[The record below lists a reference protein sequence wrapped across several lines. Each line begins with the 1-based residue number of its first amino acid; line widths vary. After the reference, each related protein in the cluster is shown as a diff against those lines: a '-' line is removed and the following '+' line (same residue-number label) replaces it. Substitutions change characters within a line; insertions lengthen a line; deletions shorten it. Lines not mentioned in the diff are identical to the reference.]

1 MYTVTINQ
9 RDRGPGDRVP
19 ELLRALARLR
29 PEVPFD
35 RTVGDEAQA
44 VFAEPGAAVDAALT
58 ALRPDVCGDVRWNV
72 GIGVGRLDE
81 PLPLGVAEVRGEA
94 LVHSRRAVERAQ
106 TSGDGPA
113 IAVAGPDPELARD
126 AEGVLRLIGLA
137 VAKRTAAEWRVLDLL
152 TPGVR
157 GQQKAVAEALGITTQ
172 AVSKAIAR
180 AHWPEE
186 WAARPAAARLLGL
199 ADGARP
205 RSELRWASGRS

>member
-9 RDRGPGDRVP
+9 RDRAAGDRVP
-19 ELLRALARLR
+19 ELLRALARLQ
-29 PEVPFD
+29 PDVPFD

-44 VFAEPGAAVDAALT
+44 IFTAPGPAVDAALT
-58 ALRPDVCGDVRWNV
+58 ALRPDACGHVRWNV

-81 PLPLGVAEVRGEA
+81 PLPLGVADARGPA
-94 LVHSRRAVERAQ
+94 LAHSRRAVERAQ
-106 TSGDGPA
+106 ASGEGPA
-113 IAVAGPDPELARD
+113 IAVEGPDAALAHD
-126 AEGVLRLIGLA
+126 AEGVLRLLGLA
-137 VAKRTAAEWRVLDLL
+137 IVKRTTAEWRVLDLL

-186 WAARPAAARLLGL
+186 WAARPAATRLLGL
-199 ADGARP
+199 LDAAH
-205 RSELRWASGRS
+205 

>member
-9 RDRGPGDRVP
+9 RDRSAGDRVP
-19 ELLRALARLR
+19 QLLRALARLR

-44 VFAEPGAAVDAALT
+44 VFAEPGPVVDAALT
-58 ALRPDVCGDVRWNV
+58 ALRPDACGDVRWNV

-81 PLPLGVAEVRGEA
+81 PLPLGIAEVRGEA

-106 TSGDGPA
+106 GSGDGPA
-113 IAVAGPDPELARD
+113 IAVDGADAQLARD
-126 AEGVLRLIGLA
+126 AEAVLRLIGLE

-186 WAARPAAARLLGL
+186 WAARPAAVRLLELADAGARAARL
-199 ADGARP
+199 
-205 RSELRWASGRS
+205 